1 MGTARAA
8 TIAACATAI
17 GGRTALLRLSG
28 PDAFTIADAAG
39 FAGATRIPCRVL
51 RRPGPRTATGHD
63 LVEILLP
70 GAPDLVELAL
80 DALVAAGALRA
91 GAGGFTRQAVANG
104 RLTLDR
110 AAAVLAL
117 AQAGDARAA
126 REALGRLRGS
136 LADELEPVRERLLG
150 LRARIEAG
158 LDFLDEHDVVAP
170 ERSGLAAELAELAAR
185 IDRWRVA
192 ADGLEG
198 RPLVCLVGAANAG
211 KSALF
216 AALTGEAAL
225 VSPVAGTT
233 RDHLE
238 AILGLDG
245 VDVRLADT
253 PGWLEGATGLDARAL
268 ASGVALAADAS
279 LVLAC
284 AAPDAPLPAV
294 LPGDPA
300 RTVVIATKAD
310 LGSAA
315 DPRAVLAVSA
325 EDGTGLEALRGLIAR
340 LAAPAV
346 AGDPRQRR
354 LIDAAREDLRRAR
367 TLPADELLADDLR
380 RASERLGDLLGKT
393 TPDDVLD
400 AIFARFCIG
409 K

>member
-1 MGTARAA
+1 MIEP
-8 TIAACATAI
+8 TITACATAT
-17 GGRTALLRLSG
+17 GGMAALIRLSG
-28 PDAFTIADAAG
+28 PEAFRIAEAAG
-39 FAGATRIPCRVL
+39 PAKAPCRIL
-51 RRPGPRTATGHD
+51 RRAGPRTATGHD

-70 GAPDLVELAL
+70 GSPDLVQLVI
-80 DALVAAGALRA
+80 DALVAAGARRA
-91 GAGGFTRQAVANG
+91 GPGDFTRQAVARG

-110 AAAVLAL
+110 ATAVLAL
-117 AQAGDARAA
+117 AQAHDATAA
-126 REALGRLRGS
+126 QAALGRLRGS
-136 LADELEPVRERLLG
+136 LADDLGPVRERLLH

-170 ERSGLAAELAELAAR
+170 ERGGLAAELAELAAR

-192 ADGLEG
+192 ADALEG
-198 RPLVCLVGAANAG
+198 RPLVCLVGAPNAG

-216 AALTGEAAL
+216 AALSGEAAL
-225 VSPVAGTT
+225 VSPIAGTT

-238 AILGLDG
+238 ADLELDGLGL
-245 VDVRLADT
+245 RLADT
-253 PGWLEGATGLDARAL
+253 PGWLDGATGLDARAVD
-268 ASGVALAADAS
+268 SGRSLAASAT
-279 LVLAC
+279 LILAC
-284 AAPDAPLPAV
+284 DAPDAPLPAT
-294 LPGDPA
+294 LPGDPG

-310 LGSAA
+310 LGTAT

-340 LAAPAV
+340 LAAPA
-346 AGDPRQRR
+346 AGGDARQRR
-354 LIDAAREDLRRAR
+354 LIDDAQEDLRRAR

-380 RASERLGDLLGKT
+380 RASERLGELLGTT

>member
-1 MGTARAA
+1 LATARAA
-8 TIAACATAI
+8 SIAACATAT
-17 GGRTALLRLSG
+17 GGRAALLRLSG
-28 PDAFTIADAAG
+28 PEAFRIADAAG
-39 FAGATRIPCRVL
+39 FADAPRIPCRVL
-51 RRPGPRTATGHD
+51 RRRGPRTATGHD
-63 LVEILLP
+63 LIEILLP

-80 DALVAAGALRA
+80 AALVAAGARRA
-91 GAGGFTRQAVANG
+91 GPGDFTRQAVACG

-136 LADELEPVRERLLG
+136 LAEDLEPVRERLLG

-170 ERSGLAAELAELAAR
+170 ERGGLAAELAELAAR

-192 ADGLEG
+192 ADAVEG
-198 RPLVCLVGAANAG
+198 RPLACLVGAPNAG

-216 AALTGEAAL
+216 AALSGEAAL

-238 AILGLDG
+238 ADLDLDG
-245 VDVRLADT
+245 LAVRLADT
-253 PGWLEGATGLDARAL
+253 PGWLDEATGLDARA
-268 ASGVALAADAS
+268 VAAGRSLAAVATV
-279 LVLAC
+279 VLAC
-284 AAPDAPLPAV
+284 AAPDAPLPAA

-310 LGSAA
+310 LGAAA

-325 EDGTGLEALRGLIAR
+325 EDGTGLDALRGLIAR
-340 LAAPAV
+340 LAAA
-346 AGDPRQRR
+346 AGGGDPRQGR

-367 TLPADELLADDLR
+367 ALPADELLADDLR
-380 RASERLGDLLGKT
+380 RASERLGDLLGRT